1 MRVDWFKNKL
11 DNNTCSKHANCSQSE
26 KTVPFSH
33 FPLFIFIFIPIT
45 TPDSHSCSHAH
56 CRMLVHLM
64 IACAHVA
71 RSYLFKDRISRA
83 AGELGSKHTSIC
95 GRYGALSRR
104 QEIGKKSLKIGRDEN
119 SFGFRFSVSWVCGVH
134 LWCCF
139 GFFKISSAPIR
150 KPQFESLGSR
160 QLNGQNRFI
169 RNNKQV
175 SVCVALWVNWCK
187 QK

>member
-1 MRVDWFKNKL
+1 MQQARELLSVRADSSIF
-11 DNNTCSKHANCSQSE
+11 
-26 KTVPFSH
+26 PFSSFH
-33 FPLFIFIFIPIT
+33 FHFHSHNHSGFPFMFPCPL
-45 TPDSHSCSHAH
+45 SY
-56 CRMLVHLM
+56 
-64 IACAHVA
+64 A

-83 AGELGSKHTSIC
+83 AGELGSKHTYIC

-104 QEIGKKSLKIGRDEN
+104 QEIGKKSLKISRDEN
-119 SFGFRFSVSWVCGVH
+119 SFAFRFSVSWVCGVH

-169 RNNKQV
+169 KNNKQV